1 MTPNTKIF
9 LIAEKETGQNINGY
23 PVRKETHRE
32 VWAEKKGLTRSEFY
46 AAQAA
51 GVKVSGVFSVFRGVY
66 WGEELLEHQGERF
79 RVVRAYPKSLTE
91 MELTCASE
99 KADQYGE
106 V

>member
-1 MTPNTKIF
+1 MTPNTKVF
-9 LIAEKETGQNINGY
+9 LIAEEETGQNPNGY
-23 PVRKETHRE
+23 PIREETRRE

-51 GVKVSGVFSVFRGVY
+51 GIKVSGIFSVFRGVY
-66 WGEELLEHQGERF
+66 RGEEVLEHKGERF
-79 RVVRAYPKSLTE
+79 RVIRAYPKSITE